1 VADTSGSVE
10 LVRVSDRR
18 HSAEL
23 QRGFPRVPRTI
34 PNDGGALGEVAPA
47 SPAGDVMGAESYVTS
62 GNVPP
67 TASPVPT
74 AQPWSGWPAEWG
86 TGWQSPAQLQSRVS
100 TVFSCVRVNSLAIA
114 TMTPQLLRGRFPLT
128 RGAEGWRSWLLNP
141 QPELYSGMDELLQQ
155 LDASLEMRGNAY
167 VMPTSEYRDGY
178 PRTFFVMDPDKVTPR
193 LEDGVRRL
201 YDNHGRDITGDGVL
215 HLRYLSVPGQAA
227 GIGPLQGASASMVSA
242 AALEQYAANLALQ
255 GGIPWGVLESETRMS
270 PTQARLARDEYV
282 ASRQARTGAPAF
294 LPYGMKLHA
303 LTLSPKDMALLDLR
317 VFDEQRIS
325 GAFGVHPSMVNL
337 PAPEGLT
344 YSNRVDLRTE
354 HYLLTLRP
362 TASKVANAF
371 SQWALPG
378 FVQLRLNASE
388 YLQGTVR
395 DRVETYLP
403 LATAVDPTTG
413 RPIITGEEL
422 RELIGLPP
430 GGPDLTATL
439 DALAQTTSGTQ

>member
-1 VADTSGSVE
+1 VADEFGGVE
-10 LVRVSDRR
+10 LVRVTDRR
-18 HSAEL
+18 HSAE
-23 QRGFPRVPRTI
+23 QTRAFPRVPAG
-34 PNDGGALGEVAPA
+34 PANANGESGEVAPA
-47 SPAGDVMGAESYVTS
+47 APGGDVMGTEAYVTS
-62 GNVPP
+62 GVPV
-67 TASPVPT
+67 TAAPVPV

-86 TGWQSPAQLQSRVS
+86 TAWQSRQSWSSRVS
-100 TVFSCVRVNSLAIA
+100 TVFSCVRVNSLALA
-114 TMTPQLLRGRFPLT
+114 TMTPVLLRGRFPLT

-141 QPELYSGMDELLQQ
+141 QPELYSGWDELAQQ
-155 LDASLEMRGNAY
+155 IDASLEMRGNAY
-167 VMPTSEYRDGY
+167 LMPTSTFRDGY
-178 PRTFFVMDPDKVTPR
+178 PRTFFVMDPDGVTPR

-201 YDNHGRDITGDGVL
+201 YDRHGADITDDGVL

-227 GIGPLQGASASMVSA
+227 GIGPLQGAGSSLVSA
-242 AALEQYAANLALQ
+242 AALEAYGQNLAGQ
-255 GGIPWGVLESETRMS
+255 GGIPWGVLESEQRLTPR
-270 PTQARLARDEYV
+270 QAGLARDEYV
-282 ASRQARTGAPAF
+282 TSRQNLTGAPAF
-294 LPYGMKLHA
+294 LPYGMKLNT

-317 VFDEQRIS
+317 VFDEQRITA
-325 GAFGVHPSMVNL
+325 AFGVHPSMVNL

-362 TASKVANAF
+362 TANKIGNAF

-388 YLQGTVR
+388 YLQGSIR

-403 LATAVDPTTG
+403 LATAVDAATG

-430 GGPDLTATL
+430 GGPDLTSSL
-439 DALAQTTSGTQ
+439 DAIEQLTSGTQ

>member
-1 VADTSGSVE
+1 MPDESGA
-10 LVRVSDRR
+10 LIIRDRR
-18 HSAEL
+18 HSAEH
-23 QRGFPRVPRTI
+23 QRAFPRVPAGL
-34 PNDGGALGEVAPA
+34 PNDGGPSGEVAPA
-47 SPAGDVMGAESYVTS
+47 APGGDAMGVEAYH
-62 GNVPP
+62 
-67 TASPVPT
+67 ASALPVAAAPVPT
-74 AQPWSGWPAEWG
+74 MQPWSGWPAEWG
-86 TGWQSPAQLQSRVS
+86 TAWQSRQSWASRIS

-114 TMTPQLLRGRFPLT
+114 TMTPVLLRGRFPLT

-155 LDASLEMRGNAY
+155 VDASLEMRGNAY
-167 VMPTSEYRDGY
+167 LMPTSYFADGY
-178 PRTFFVMDPDKVTPR
+178 PRTFFAMDPDSVTPR

-201 YDNHGRDITGDGVL
+201 YDRSGADITDDGVL
-215 HLRYLSVPGQAA
+215 HLRYLSVPGQTA
-227 GIGPLQGASASMVSA
+227 GIGPLQGAGSSLVSA
-242 AALEQYAANLALQ
+242 AALEQYGANLASQ
-255 GGIPWGVLESETRMS
+255 GGVPWGVLEAADRIS
-270 PTQARLARDEYV
+270 PRQAALARDEYV
-282 ASRQARTGAPAF
+282 RSRQVLSGAPAF
-294 LPYGMKLHA
+294 IPYGMKLNT

-362 TASKVANAF
+362 TASKIGTAF

-378 FVQLRLNASE
+378 MVQLRLNASE
-388 YLQGTVR
+388 YLQGSIR

-422 RELIGLPP
+422 RELVGLPP
-430 GGPDLTATL
+430 GGPDIAATL
-439 DALAQTTSGTQ
+439 DAFAQQTSGTQ